1 MTEYVRVASVAD
13 VPPGASLCVEVGDEP
28 VALFNCGGEI
38 YAIGDTC
45 THAESSL
52 SEGELLDGCIV
63 ECAMHGAQFDV
74 RTGKVLCLPATI
86 DADTYAVRI
95 EGDAIMVS
103 RDPVESE

>member
-1 MTEYVRVASVAD
+1 MTEFVRVASVGD
-13 VPPGASLCVEVGDEP
+13 VAPGSSLCVEVGDEP

-38 YAIGDTC
+38 FAIGDTC

-86 DADTYAVRI
+86 DADRYAVRI

-103 RDPVESE
+103 RDPVASE